1 MRIKAIAIAVAGAA
15 LALPA
20 SAAAHVSVEPTEAAA
35 DGFAFLEFTVPHGCD
50 GAGTTE
56 LSVQIPESVPLATP
70 GVHPGWEVTTKEGP
84 KDEVELFGETVT
96 EGVSEVT
103 WTASEPLPD
112 GFLDRFVIEV
122 KLPPAEGETL
132 HFPTIQT
139 CEKGKTA
146 WVEIPAEGET
156 EDDLEAPAPA
166 VTLTAVA
173 EEAHGATTEPAE
185 EADETAT
192 DAEED
197 DDDGNGIAVAA
208 LIVGGLGLLA
218 GGASLMRSRNG
229 S

>member
-1 MRIKAIAIAVAGAA
+1 MRNTAIVIAVAGAA

-20 SAAAHVSVEPTEAAA
+20 AATAHVTVEPAEAAA
-35 DGFAFLEFTVPHGCD
+35 DSIAFLEFTVPHGCD

-70 GVHPGWEVTTKEGP
+70 GVHPTWDVKTKEGP

-103 WTASEPLPD
+103 WTADEPLPD

-122 KLPPAEGETL
+122 KLPATEGETL
-132 HFPTIQT
+132 YFPTIQT

-146 WVEIPAEGET
+146 WVEIPAAGET

-166 VTLTAVA
+166 VTLTALA
-173 EEAHGATTEPAE
+173 EEGHDAAEPEAEAE
-185 EADETAT
+185 ETAAEDE
-192 DAEED
+192 EE
-197 DDDGNGIAVAA
+197 DDDGNGLAVAA
-208 LIVGGLGLLA
+208 LIVGGLGLLT
-218 GGASLMRSRNG
+218 GGASLMRSRTG